1 MAALDHTR
9 LIKAQ
14 VPTGPAQVG
23 ISVPAAKKWYMKEVW
38 LVNTHSSAVT
48 GTLYL
53 GTAATTPNIVYNF
66 ALDAGESL
74 PVPLEYPWI
83 AEASEALFGAASV
96 NNVVNIIV
104 YGAEQ

>member
-38 LVNTHSSAVT
+38 LVNTHSAAVT

-53 GTAATTPNIVYNF
+53 GVGAGTTNILYYF
-66 ALDAGESL
+66 ALDAGENL
-74 PVPLEYPWI
+74 PIPLEYPWI
-83 AEASEALFGAASV
+83 AEAGEALYGAASV
-96 NNVVNIIV
+96 NNVVNITV

>member
-1 MAALDHTR
+1 MSLDHTR
-9 LIKAQ
+9 LIKSQ

-23 ISVPAAKKWYMKEVW
+23 ISVPAEKKWYMKELW
-38 LVNTHSSAVT
+38 LINTHSSAVT

-53 GTAATTPNIVYNF
+53 GSAATTANIVYYF

-83 AEASEALFGAASV
+83 AEAGEALYGAASV
-96 NNVVNIIV
+96 NSVVNLIV